1 MLNGMIAEP
10 LCCTKFKIIS
20 KRFGELKNSPY
31 LCDMKTMREKLIN
44 AIFDMVSDEI
54 ENVSEAKKYAA
65 MSDEQL
71 VDEVIN
77 IAEYYRRQANEN

>member
-1 MLNGMIAEP
+1 MLE
-10 LCCTKFKIIS
+10 KIIE